1 MANFRLSAVGVA
13 LALAIST
20 PAFGRAK
27 TCEAW
32 LRPAPLQAQET
43 EFTCGV
49 ACARGL
55 IRHFRGLNYPE
66 TVLAQAMGTYQY
78 GYTPLARLRNTLR
91 SFRLNSRLETGL
103 RLEDLSRAANEGEA
117 LIVCITLG
125 GEPHYALLRE
135 ISSHHVV
142 LMDPWI
148 ARQRQGW
155 QGNSFRRLTLRQFAR
170 SWSFTLDGVTL
181 KHAVLRVWPSISAR

>member
-1 MANFRLSAVGVA
+1 MAKFKLLAAAAA
-13 LALAIST
+13 LALTGSR

-49 ACARGL
+49 ACARSL

-66 TVLAQAMGTYQY
+66 TVLAQSMGTYRY
-78 GYTPLARLRNTLR
+78 GYTPLASLHRVLR
-91 SFRLNSRLETGL
+91 SFRLHSRIATGL
-103 RLEDLSRAANEGEA
+103 RFEDLSHAGREGEA

-125 GEPHYALLRE
+125 GEPHYALLRAV
-135 ISSHHVV
+135 SPTHVV
-142 LMDPWI
+142 LMDPWT
-148 ARQRQGW
+148 ARHRGD
-155 QGNSFRRLTLRQFAR
+155 GYRLLTRRQFER
-170 SWSFTLDGVTL
+170 SWSFTLDGMTL
-181 KHAVLRVWPSISAR
+181 KHAVLRVWP